1 MSTPHESA
9 TTLLRLYELRRE
21 DRLREAR
28 AWVTRSFHPKSVED
42 IAAVMQ
48 TEDYTHVRMV
58 TSYWDMAAA
67 LVVHGAIDPEMFRAV
82 SGEML
87 VAYSKLDHMI
97 DEVRETFGQ
106 PRLMAHVQAVADEWP
121 GSAERM
127 AAFREYFASLAQE

>member
-9 TTLLRLYELRRE
+9 QTLLRLYELRRE
-21 DRLREAR
+21 DKLREAR

-42 IAAVMQ
+42 IGAIMQ
-48 TEDYTHVRMV
+48 TEEYTYVRMV

-67 LVVHGAIDPEMFRAV
+67 LVVHGAIDAEMFRAV

-87 VAYSKLDHMI
+87 VAYSKLEHMI
-97 DEVRETFGQ
+97 DEVREAFQQ
-106 PRLMAHVQAVADEWP
+106 PGLMRHVQAVADEWP

-127 AAFREYFASLAQE
+127 ASMREYFASMAQE

>member
-9 TTLLRLYELRRE
+9 QTLLRLYELRRE
-21 DRLREAR
+21 DKLREAR
-28 AWVTRSFHPKSVED
+28 GWVTRSFHPASVEEF
-42 IAAVMQ
+42 AAVMK
-48 TEDYTHVRMV
+48 TDEYTWVRMV

-87 VAYSKLDHMI
+87 VAYCKVEHMI
-97 DEVRETFGQ
+97 DEVRETLGQ
-106 PRLMAHVQAVADEWP
+106 PNLMKHVQAVADEWP

-127 AAFREYFASLAQE
+127 TAMREYFASLAQE